1 MRELEEGE
9 KPVAIHVENR
19 PKRVRMGGGNKEVCN
34 ILSLNHRKLFYYLKR
49 NAIQ

>member
-19 PKRVRMGGGNKEVCN
+19 PKRVRMGGAT
-34 ILSLNHRKLFYYLKR
+34 KR
-49 NAIQ
+49 SAIYCLLITENYSIT